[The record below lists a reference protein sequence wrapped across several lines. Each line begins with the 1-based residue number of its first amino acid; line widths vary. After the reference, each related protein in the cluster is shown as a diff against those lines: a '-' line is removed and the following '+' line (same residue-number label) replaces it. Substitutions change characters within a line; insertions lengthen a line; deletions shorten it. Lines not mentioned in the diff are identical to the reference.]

1 SVFIV
6 RYWKHVDT
14 YLFQHRNMQI
24 VGGVSVS
31 TFGAAAMATA
41 DYQKRSI
48 HGLYGFNGSL

>member
-1 SVFIV
+1 
-6 RYWKHVDT
+6 
-14 YLFQHRNMQI
+14 MQI

-48 HGLYGFNGSL
+48 HGLYGSL